1 MSFFVIDFILFW
13 LTDLSLKE
21 DYSKFVQQ
29 YPLFGHPASSGFIT
43 NFVCPKLWNQM
54 DSPLIK
60 SMLAQ
65 SGVFYTIG
73 CHPHFA
79 TDLIT
84 FKKIVVLERLICS
97 KNEKMIAIGE
107 CGLDKSS
114 KNKAKMIDQIEVFKF
129 QIILAMKTKKP
140 LVLHIRGA
148 EKEALDLLEMLPRD
162 WPIHR

>member
-1 MSFFVIDFILFW
+1 
-13 LTDLSLKE
+13 
-21 DYSKFVQQ
+21 
-29 YPLFGHPASSGFIT
+29 
-43 NFVCPKLWNQM
+43 
-54 DSPLIK
+54 
-60 SMLAQ
+60 MLAQ

-84 FKKIVVLERLICS
+84 FKKSVVLERLICS

-129 QIILAMKTKKP
+129 QIKLAMKTKKP